1 MENKICPVLSTA
13 KHLSETMGINN
24 GLVLCE
30 KEACAWYDINNK
42 SCILNALS
50 CLAGIGFNN
59 G

>member
-1 MENKICPVLSTA
+1 MDAKICPVLSTA

-42 SCILNALS
+42 SCILNALH
-50 CLAGIGFNN
+50 CRKRG
-59 G
+59 